1 MTNEEFSNAFDTLL
15 SSHATDAM
23 YGEGSS
29 LRDITLDEYEKSLY
43 LTRAQEEIVTSL
55 YNGKNALGDA
65 FESSE
70 EMRRYLSNLVK
81 EDTEEP
87 IKTSDGKPLGLEGN
101 SKFFTLPEDL
111 WFITYESVATDGT
124 GCAKR
129 ANMRV
134 YPVKQDEYQVIRDNP
149 FRGANSR
156 RALRLDLSDGV
167 VEIICKF
174 NVTKYYVRYIRK
186 IKPIILI
193 DLPNGLS
200 INNESKEAPCELHES
215 IHSRI
220 LERAVSLA
228 IQSKS
233 YTQRATTT

>member
-23 YGEGSS
+23 YGEGVSI
-29 LRDITLDEYEKSLY
+29 RDIVLDEYEKSLY
-43 LTRAQEEIVTSL
+43 LTRAQEEIVSSL
-55 YNGKNALGDA
+55 YDGKNALGDA

-70 EMRRYLSNLVK
+70 EMRRYLSNLVEEAT
-81 EDTEEP
+81 EDP
-87 IKTSDGKPLGLEGN
+87 IKTSDGKPLGLESN

-111 WFITYESVATDGT
+111 WFITYEAVSTDGT
-124 GCAKR
+124 GCAKK
-129 ANMRV
+129 ASMRV

-149 FRGANSR
+149 FRGTNNR

-174 NVTKYYVRYIRK
+174 NVTKYYVRYVRK
-186 IKPIILI
+186 LKPIILV

-200 INNESKEAPCELHES
+200 INKESIETPCELHES
-215 IHSRI
+215 LHSRI
-220 LERAVSLA
+220 LERAVTLA

-233 YTQRATTT
+233 YTQRTTTT

>member
-15 SSHATDAM
+15 NSYSTDAM

-29 LRDITLDEYEKSLY
+29 VRDIALDEYEKSLY
-43 LTRAQEEIVTSL
+43 LTQAQEEIVTSL
-55 YNGKNALGDA
+55 YNGKNALGES

-70 EMRRYLSNLVK
+70 EIRRYLSNLVEETT
-81 EDTEEP
+81 EDP
-87 IKTSDGKPLGLEGN
+87 ITTSDGKPLGLESN

-124 GCAKR
+124 GCAKK

-186 IKPIILI
+186 IKPIVLV
-193 DLPNGLS
+193 DLPDGLS
-200 INNESKEAPCELHES
+200 INKESKETPCELHDS
-215 IHSRI
+215 LHSRI

-228 IQSKS
+228 VQSKS
-233 YTQRATTT
+233 YTQRTTT